1 MKTLTIHKNNY
12 NLTLDTISF
21 IDKIFIKS
29 GIKKLINNQDK
40 IVDFKKF
47 GSSWRLEATAL
58 GKYLI
63 SKKSK
68 ENTLYFCAYKNV

>member
-1 MKTLTIHKNNY
+1 MNTITIHKNNY
-12 NLTLDTISF
+12 NLTLDTINF

-29 GIKKLINNQDK
+29 GIKKLINNQEK

-47 GSSWRLEATAL
+47 GNVWRLESTAL

-68 ENTLYFCAYKNV
+68 QNTLYFCAYKGV